1 MVRFPIGCVALAL
14 LSLRAVCTPIVTGQ
28 GSASL
33 QNKNIRFREQRQT
46 IAKGHQRLKSHRFL
60 KGVVEHVKTK
70 HHPNLST
77 LKKLLRDVSAALTQ
91 HGVVHHITG
100 GTLVGWKR
108 NKQIIPVS
116 EHFCG

>member
-33 QNKNIRFREQRQT
+33 QNKNIRFREQRQ
-46 IAKGHQRLKSHRFL
+46 KSHRFL

>member
-46 IAKGHQRLKSHRFL
+46 IAKGHQRLKSYI
-60 KGVVEHVKTK
+60 EHVKTK
-70 HHPNLST
+70 HHPNLSI